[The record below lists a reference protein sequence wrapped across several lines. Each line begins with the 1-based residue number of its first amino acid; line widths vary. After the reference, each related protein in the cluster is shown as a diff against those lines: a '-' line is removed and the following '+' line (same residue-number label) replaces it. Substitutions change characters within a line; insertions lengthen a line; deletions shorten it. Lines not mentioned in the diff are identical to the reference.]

1 MEAKSTGM
9 GLYIAHNMCE
19 KLGHQIEVESKE
31 GEYTRI
37 NITFL

>member
-1 MEAKSTGM
+1 M

-19 KLGHQIEVESKE
+19 KLGHKIKVESEE